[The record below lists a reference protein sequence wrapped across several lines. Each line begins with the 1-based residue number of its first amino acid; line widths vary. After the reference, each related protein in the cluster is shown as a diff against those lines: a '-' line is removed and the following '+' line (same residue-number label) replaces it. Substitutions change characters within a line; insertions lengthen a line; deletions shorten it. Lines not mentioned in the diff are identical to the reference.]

1 MNVKTNTELINS
13 INSKA
18 TINLY
23 NGDYCISNLVL
34 ADDENV
40 YYENVFD
47 GRELIIKDLN
57 DLSFIGIE
65 DNVNILVE
73 PRYANVIT
81 FIGCNNIKISN
92 IFLGHTLKDGYCTGG
107 VLKFINCSNVTIE
120 DCNIFGC
127 GRIGIDALNCSNFNI
142 KSSNIYECSEEIL
155 KVINSRKIVF
165 DKCSFY
171 NNGGYSFFTIN
182 NCKNME
188 FNGCN
193 IYKNELIDYGWK
205 SNLFDIIDT
214 VVEFN
219 ETRIEDNIVNSIT
232 NKKNEKMFKSIE
244 LKNNICISKEIF
256 SNQIKNK
263 SEEIIEEELNN
274 GYKLVY
280 GEENEIKLIKEISID
295 RLASKPNVSPDK
307 SRLIYISPYEWEVLG
322 DLHLCN
328 LDGENVKSEII
339 LSAEKISEMVD
350 PSKKVKVAKWKN
362 NEQLYLIIGQGY
374 GTVSEGGDLY
384 IYDIIKNK
392 LSKVYTCNYREEIV
406 NFEVNEEKINLTIVK
421 FTEELEVDKY
431 ISKAIKL

>member
-127 GRIGIDALNCSNFNI
+127 GRIGIDVLNCSNFNI

-155 KVINSRKIVF
+155 KVIN
-165 DKCSFY
+165 
-171 NNGGYSFFTIN
+171 
-182 NCKNME
+182 
-188 FNGCN
+188 
-193 IYKNELIDYGWK
+193 GWK

-328 LDGENVKSEII
+328 LHGENVKSEII